1 MAAICVKNSHEPISS
16 PHQED
21 VQNKKLSQ
29 TKLSLD
35 VGLLRLK
42 ALGSTD
48 PSGQQKHVKKR
59 RNPHTCR
66 APLKRRAAPR
76 KKQETDENC
85 LTAEHHQGRIVAT
98 IKETCKLSRPFPIIS
113 IKVSFNYVYN
123 M

>member
-48 PSGQQKHVKKR
+48 PSGQQNTSK
-59 RNPHTCR
+59 NEETHT
-66 APLKRRAAPR
+66 L
-76 KKQETDENC
+76 
-85 LTAEHHQGRIVAT
+85 VA
-98 IKETCKLSRPFPIIS
+98 RH
-113 IKVSFNYVYN
+113 
-123 M
+123 